1 MPEITN
7 FEHNGITVESNRAP
21 SPMGALGGCVFGV
34 VGMAP
39 NADPDYPRGVPI
51 RIANLR
57 DAARLD
63 MNSEESGTLWR
74 FCNFVLS
81 SVSVPIYVVIEE
93 EGVDA
98 DGNPDEA
105 ATLENIAGVVDPA
118 TGQRSGLYALTE
130 CQETP
135 THIFAPGYSNI
146 KAISDRMVEVALRLY
161 AIPVLDGTNTNDNDA
176 IAQSAEMGP
185 EGTGYEAAYLV
196 DPWAT
201 VFSFAA
207 GTDVLVPSSTIAA
220 VPFARVDPWVSP
232 ASDGGV
238 NISGVSRQIDY
249 NIMDKSTGADLLMKN
264 GVSILCRTSL
274 GGYSLKGNRTVTGDF
289 VNKKGLEYA
298 IIRKL
303 ASTSEVDMAK
313 PLTKTFMQQK
323 CESLNAYLQTLKAD
337 DTIMGAE
344 VYLHPTL
351 NDTDKYMNGTW
362 AIAIKYAGYSP
373 NEHMVY
379 VLTEDTEIVTSFLE
393 DIL

>member
-1 MPEITN
+1 MPEITS
-7 FEHNGITVESNRAP
+7 FDHNGITIDSNRAP
-21 SPMGALGGCVFGV
+21 APMGPLGGNVFGV
-34 VGMAP
+34 VGTAP
-39 NADPDYPRGVPI
+39 NADPLFPRSTPI

-74 FCNFVLS
+74 FCNFILS
-81 SVSVPIYVVIEE
+81 SVSLPIYVVIEE

-98 DGNPDEA
+98 AE
-105 ATLENIAGVVDPA
+105 TLANIAGAIDPA
-118 TGQRSGLYALTE
+118 TGQRSGMYALTE
-130 CQETP
+130 CKETP
-135 THIFAPGYSNI
+135 THIFAPGFSNN
-146 KAISDRMVEVALRLY
+146 KALSDRMAEVGLRLY
-161 AIPVLDGTNTNDNDA
+161 AIPVIDGTNTNDNDA
-176 IAQSAEMGP
+176 IAQSAAMGP
-185 EGTGYEAAYLV
+185 AGTGYEAVYLV

-201 VFSFAA
+201 VYSFAA
-207 GTDVLVPSSTIAA
+207 GSDVLVPSSTVAA
-220 VPFARVDPWVSP
+220 VPFGRVKPWESP

-249 NIMDKSTGADLLMKN
+249 NIMDKATGADLLMKN
-264 GVSILCRTSL
+264 GVSILCRTSM
-274 GGYSLKGNRTVTGDF
+274 GGYSLKGNRCVTGDF

-303 ASTSEVDMAK
+303 AATSEPDMAQ
-313 PLTKTFMQQK
+313 PLTKAFMEQK
-323 CESLNAYLQTLKAD
+323 CESLNSYLKTLRAD
-337 DTIMGAE
+337 DTLIDAQ

-351 NDTDKYMNGTW
+351 NSVESYMNGTW

-379 VLTEDTEIVTSFLE
+379 VLTEDTGIVENFIE